1 MSEVKS
7 QASWR
12 DAERPQPSFPA
23 STSILILLLGLFA
36 GARLWRLTAACLWF
50 DEVFSI
56 HAARYGWAQMLRFVA
71 ADAVHPPLFYALLK
85 VWIGIGGESLLWL
98 RLLPVIIS
106 IACVVPFLLLCRELR
121 LEAAETRLALLLMA
135 VNGYLIKYA
144 QEVRMYSLLL
154 LLALCSLWLFVRF
167 FRSGGGAKRALVW
180 LTALN
185 LLLVYTHYYGWLV
198 VAVEAVC
205 LLLWAHTERRW
216 FFISVLVLLV
226 CFSPWVYAVISAER
240 GQGLAQNIG
249 WVARPRLQDL
259 AQLFTL
265 LNEPF
270 YYRQSSGERLY
281 SRWSLMTSMVIFG
294 WPIFALFWHGW
305 RRRPEGEAESRAARL
320 RWPLSFTFIPLALA
334 FVLSWLLPQ
343 SIWGT
348 RHLIILAGPYV
359 ILAAV
364 ALNRLRPPAAK
375 YALLILLGCWL
386 MLAATQTLLR
396 REERHI
402 WCLWEEL
409 RGQMPERRAAS
420 TEGVKVYAFE
430 DLVAYHLWFALKES
444 GGERYSVSVVKGL
457 EGMLEDRAYFLPR
470 AFDEIAVE
478 DSNAMTQEHIWIAFR
493 ARSWDE
499 TRQPLKTVLE
509 RGYKVGNV
517 LTAEA
522 DGQRAFLV
530 ELRRK

>member
-7 QASWR
+7 PASR
-12 DAERPQPSFPA
+12 LDAERPRPSLPA
-23 STSILILLLGLFA
+23 STFILILLVGLFA

-50 DEVFSI
+50 DEVFSV
-56 HAARYGWAQMLRFVA
+56 HAARYGWARMLRFVA

-85 VWIGIGGESLLWL
+85 LWIGIGGESLFWL

-106 IACVVPFLLLCRELR
+106 IAGIAPFLLLCRELR
-121 LEAAETRLALLLMA
+121 LGAAETRLALLLMA

-144 QEVRMYSLLL
+144 QEVRMYTLLL
-154 LLALCSLWLFVRF
+154 LLALCSLWLFVKF
-167 FRSGGGAKRALVW
+167 FRSGGGAKRELVW
-180 LTALN
+180 LTAVN
-185 LLLVYTHYYGWLV
+185 LLLVYTHYYGWV
-198 VAVEAVC
+198 IVAVEAAC

-216 FFISVLVLLV
+216 FFISVVMLLV
-226 CFSPWVYAVISAER
+226 CFSPWAYAVSSAEL

-249 WVARPRLQDL
+249 WVARPRLQDA

-281 SRWSLMTSMVIFG
+281 SRWSLLTSLVIFG
-294 WPIFALFWHGW
+294 WPILALFWHGW
-305 RRRPEGEAESRAARL
+305 RRRREGEAERLMGQL
-320 RWPLSFTFIPLALA
+320 RWLLYLTFIPLALA

-348 RHLIILAGPYV
+348 RHLIILAGPYLM
-359 ILAAV
+359 LAAV
-364 ALNRLRPPAAK
+364 ALNRLRPLAAK
-375 YALLILLGCWL
+375 YALLVLLGCWL
-386 MLAATQTLLR
+386 FLAATQTLLR

-402 WCLWEEL
+402 WCAWEQL
-409 RGQMPERRAAS
+409 SGQMPERRAAS
-420 TEGVKVYAFE
+420 TERVKVYAFE

-444 GGERYSVSVVKGL
+444 GGERYSVSVVKGM

-470 AFDEIAVE
+470 AFDEIGVE

-493 ARSWDE
+493 AQSWDE
-499 TRQPLKTVLE
+499 TREPLKTLLE
-509 RGYKVGNV
+509 RGYKVEKV

-522 DGQRAFLV
+522 DGQKALLV
-530 ELRRK
+530 ELWRK